1 MAQVTNNSQAVRVIN
16 AKNGDRVVQVSIAP
30 GQTKDIDVIETKV
43 FKSAVDAGL
52 FSVKGGAKAPS
63 NPPAG
68 GYAVTEKGSGWF
80 AVTLDGKE
88 VTKGLRKDAVDG
100 FAKMNDEQKA
110 AFVQA
115 NKAEA

>member
-30 GQTKDIDVIETKV
+30 GQTKDIDVVETKV
-43 FKSAVDAGL
+43 FKSAVEAGVL
-52 FSVKGGAKAPS
+52 SVKGGAKAS
-63 NPPAG
+63 SSPPAG

-80 AVTLDGKE
+80 AITQDGKE

>member
-43 FKSAVDAGL
+43 FRSAVDAGV
-52 FSVKGGAKAPS
+52 FSVKGGAKAQAIQ
-63 NPPAG
+63 PAG
-68 GYAVTEKGSGWF
+68 NYAVAEKGTGWF
-80 AVTLDGKE
+80 AITLDGKE
-88 VTKGLRKDAVDG
+88 VTKGLRKDTVDG